1 MKKIKMVDLHT
12 QYLRHNEEIDHA
24 IREVIHSTA
33 FIKGP
38 DVQLFQQELADYM
51 MVDHCITCGNGTD
64 ALQIAMMALG
74 LEPGDEVITTP
85 FTFVATVEVISLLG
99 LKPVFVDI
107 DPGTFNLD
115 ASNLEQVLTHRT
127 KAIVPVHLFGQAAN
141 MNSILKFARKN
152 KLFVIEDN
160 AQAIGATYRLA
171 DGSSGKAGAL
181 GDIGCTSF
189 FPSKNLGA
197 FGDGGAI
204 FTNDAD
210 LAQRIGSIV
219 NHGMTRRYHYDHVGV
234 NSRLDT
240 IQAAILRVKLKHLDE
255 YNADRQGVA
264 KAYDTAFSKISEL
277 KIPERDPDSE
287 HIFHQYTLQ
296 VSGGRRNDLKEFLNQ
311 QEIPAMIY
319 YPVPLHLQK
328 AYADLGHK
336 AGSFP
341 VAEELSEKVLSL
353 PMHTEMEDDQLET
366 IISAVIN
373 FFRQ

>member
-1 MKKIKMVDLHT
+1 MKKIKMVDLQT
-12 QYLRHNEEIDHA
+12 QYLRHSEEIDRA

-38 DVQLFQQELADYM
+38 DVELFQQELANYM
-51 MVDHCITCGNGTD
+51 RVDHCIACGNGTD
-64 ALQIAMMALG
+64 ALQIAMMALE
-74 LEPGDEVITTP
+74 LQPGDEIITTP

-107 DPGTFNLD
+107 ESGTFNLD
-115 ASNLEQVLTHRT
+115 ASNLEQVLTNRT
-127 KAIVPVHLFGQAAN
+127 KAIVPVHLFGQAAD
-141 MNSILKFARKN
+141 MNSILEFARGN
-152 KLFVIEDN
+152 NLFVIEDS

-171 DGSSGKAGAL
+171 DGSSGKAGTL

-197 FGDGGAI
+197 FGDGGAL
-204 FTNDAD
+204 FANDAA
-210 LAQRIGSIV
+210 LASRIGSLV

-240 IQAAILRVKLKHLDE
+240 IQAAILRVKLKYLDE
-255 YNADRQGVA
+255 YNAARQEVA
-264 KAYDTAFSKISEL
+264 KAYDVAFSEISGL
-277 KIPERDPDSE
+277 KIPERNPDSE

-296 VSGGRRNDLKEFLNQ
+296 VEKGKRDTLKEFLNQ

-328 AYADLGHK
+328 AYAKLGYK
-336 AGSFP
+336 TGSFP
-341 VAEELSEKVLSL
+341 VAEDLSEKVLSL
-353 PMHTEMEDDQLET
+353 PMHSEMDEDQIDH
-366 IISAVIN
+366 IISTTIN
-373 FFRQ
+373 FFK

>member
-12 QYLRHNEEIDHA
+12 QYLRHSEDIDYA

-74 LEPGDEVITTP
+74 LQPGDEVITTP

-115 ASNLEQVLTHRT
+115 ASKLEQVLTNRT
-127 KAIVPVHLFGQAAN
+127 KAIVPVHLFGQAAS
-141 MNSILKFARKN
+141 MNSILKFARN
-152 KLFVIEDN
+152 NNLFVIEDN

-197 FGDGGAI
+197 FGDGGAL
-204 FTNDAD
+204 FTNDAA
-210 LAQRIGSIV
+210 LAQRIGSLV

-240 IQAAILRVKLKHLDE
+240 IQAAILRVKLKFLDE
-255 YNADRQGVA
+255 YNAARQEVA
-264 KAYDTAFSKISEL
+264 KTYDTAFSKISGL
-277 KIPERDPDSE
+277 KIPERDPGSE

-296 VSGGRRNDLKEFLNQ
+296 VPGGQRDALKEFLNQ

-328 AYADLGHK
+328 AYAELGYRE
-336 AGSFP
+336 GSFP

-353 PMHTEMEDDQLET
+353 PIHTEMEDDQLET
-366 IISAVIN
+366 IISAVTN